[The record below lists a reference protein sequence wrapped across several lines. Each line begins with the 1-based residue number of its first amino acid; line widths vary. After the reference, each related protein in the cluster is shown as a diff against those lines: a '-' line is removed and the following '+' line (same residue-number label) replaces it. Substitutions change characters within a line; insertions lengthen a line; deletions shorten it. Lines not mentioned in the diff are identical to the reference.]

1 MHVQCGDRVSAYKL
15 FDEMTARNL
24 YSCNTMLSGYAK
36 SGMTNPARK
45 LFDKMPKRDVVSWN
59 TMVIG

>member
-1 MHVQCGDRVSAYKL
+1 
-15 FDEMTARNL
+15 
-24 YSCNTMLSGYAK
+24 MLSGYAK
-36 SGMTNPARK
+36 SGMTNRARK

>member
-1 MHVQCGDRVSAYKL
+1 MHVPCGGHVSAYKL

-24 YSCNTMLSGYAK
+24 YYCNNMLSGYAK
-36 SGMTNPARK
+36 SGMTNRARK